1 MKTQGRKVQLA
12 KNEDEIQTS
21 NSEMT
26 ENEESEEE
34 LQDELES
41 DLELE
46 QSNDE
51 LEDSDSEV
59 KVFLFLLF
67 HPKVPDHVKKR
78 KANLVKSYGRQDYSV
93 QNLNCYFGTW
103 LHFAI
108 LYSFFVALDI
118 KFVTK
123 RSAYI

>member
-1 MKTQGRKVQLA
+1 MKTQKRKVQLA
-12 KNEDEIQTS
+12 KNKDEIQTS

-59 KVFLFLLF
+59 KVFLNFIISS
-67 HPKVPDHVKKR
+67 
-78 KANLVKSYGRQDYSV
+78 KSARP
-93 QNLNCYFGTW
+93 C
-103 LHFAI
+103 
-108 LYSFFVALDI
+108 
-118 KFVTK
+118 
-123 RSAYI
+123 

>member
-1 MKTQGRKVQLA
+1 MKTQKRKVQLA
-12 KNEDEIQTS
+12 KNKDEIQTS

-59 KVFLFLLF
+59 KVFFIF
-67 HPKVPDHVKKR
+67 IIPPK
-78 KANLVKSYGRQDYSV
+78 
-93 QNLNCYFGTW
+93 
-103 LHFAI
+103 
-108 LYSFFVALDI
+108 
-118 KFVTK
+118 
-123 RSAYI
+123 SARPC